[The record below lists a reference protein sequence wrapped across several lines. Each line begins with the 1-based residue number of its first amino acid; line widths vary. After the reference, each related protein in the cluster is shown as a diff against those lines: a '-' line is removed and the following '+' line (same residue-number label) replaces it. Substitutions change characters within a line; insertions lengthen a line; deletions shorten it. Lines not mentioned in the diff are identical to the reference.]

1 MTDRD
6 LDEIAFNPRRARLLE
21 WALIGAG
28 ILAAFISAATGA
40 RAEDYNV
47 NFGTSGYSISTPHGS
62 TIVAPLGTSAP
73 QIIVMPRKEINRV
86 RDFNWWVHC
95 RPRYQQDRYGVTHY
109 VYRHDYCAFGMTKP
123 PTYNVAKAPSGDAN
137 GNDADAVDADPEN

>member
-6 LDEIAFNPRRARLLE
+6 LDEAAFNPTRNRVLE

-28 ILAAFISAATGA
+28 ILAAFVTTAA

-73 QIIVMPRKEINRV
+73 QIIHMPRKEINRV

-123 PTYNVAKAPSGDAN
+123 PTYPAKVADAN
-137 GNDADAVDADPEN
+137 ANDAASADPEE

>member
-1 MTDRD
+1 MWTDKDFED
-6 LDEIAFNPRRARLLE
+6 LTPRRCRLLE

-28 ILAAFISAATGA
+28 VLAAFVSAASGA

-62 TIVAPLGTSAP
+62 TIVAPLGSAAP
-73 QIIVMPRKEINRV
+73 RIINVPRREINRV

-123 PTYNVAKAPSGDAN
+123 PTYAATHADAN
-137 GNDADAVDADPEN
+137 GNDAMDADPESNQ